1 MPGKI
6 SHPLE
11 VTRLEVTRLE
21 QSLECNVQG
30 KYIDIGSVLFNEFST
45 KCLGVLAVSS
55 LFPYGQEDPT
65 SNETTCGIRSK

>member
-30 KYIDIGSVLFNEFST
+30 KYIDIGSVLFN